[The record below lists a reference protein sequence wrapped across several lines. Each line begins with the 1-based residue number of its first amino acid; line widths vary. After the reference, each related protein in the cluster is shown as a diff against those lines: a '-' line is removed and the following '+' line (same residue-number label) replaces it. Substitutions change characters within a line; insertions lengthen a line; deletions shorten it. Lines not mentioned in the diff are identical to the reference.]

1 MFTRRCIVG
10 QDCAPPGSCA
20 SAAPLKTRDLRAPEN
35 AFAGRIPGASAASRP
50 ENRKVR
56 FAKRTRAASGNLRSL
71 LTAIVLLCLTCF
83 IAPSQRGGGP
93 AGRLREVTITE
104 IPGVIA
110 SGASWTLVWQG
121 IDNADGIVGTA
132 DGGLLFAQEQPSQ
145 VSKLD
150 SLGRVS
156 VLFKDTHGTGALTVD
171 SKGRIFG
178 VERTCTDPGK
188 DPGGCKEPT
197 AVAELS
203 PDRRILADNIDGKSL
218 GRLND
223 LIADS
228 KGGFYFNGAA
238 LFYLNAAG
246 KVSTIGENIRT
257 NGITLSP
264 DEKTLFVTNGGEIV
278 AFDVQPDGS
287 VRNQRVFGT
296 LEAGTTGGAGD
307 GMTID
312 SAGRIYVTTGPG
324 VQVLSPEGKYLGLI
338 PTPRGVI
345 SIAFSGPGRKTLYVV
360 GGGALG
366 SDGREIATPPGVRN
380 NAKSIFRIS
389 LIAAGF
395 GGRVK

>member
-1 MFTRRCIVG
+1 MKRRVPL
-10 QDCAPPGSCA
+10 AVLPPALLLRKTA
-20 SAAPLKTRDLRAPEN
+20 SRGCLAAVSLCCLAAI
-35 AFAGRIPGASAASRP
+35 AFA
-50 ENRKVR
+50 
-56 FAKRTRAASGNLRSL
+56 
-71 LTAIVLLCLTCF
+71 
-83 IAPSQRGGGP
+83 QRGGGP
-93 AGRLREVTITE
+93 AGHLREVTITA

-110 SGASWTLVWQG
+110 AGSSWMLVWQG

-145 VSKLD
+145 IAKLD
-150 SLGRVS
+150 SSGRQS
-156 VLFKDTHGTGALTVD
+156 VFLRDTHGTGALTVD

-188 DPGGCKEPT
+188 DPANCKEPT

-203 PDRRILADNIDGKSL
+203 PERKILADNIGGKSL

-223 LIADS
+223 LIADQ

-238 LFYLNAAG
+238 LYYLNPTG
-246 KVSTIGENIRT
+246 KVTTIGENIRT

-264 DEKTLFVTNGGEIV
+264 DEKTLYVTNGAEIV
-278 AFDVQPDGS
+278 AFDVAPDGS
-287 VRNQRVFGT
+287 VRNQRVFAK

-312 SAGRIYVTTGPG
+312 AAGRIYVTSGPG
-324 VQVLSPEGKYLGLI
+324 VQVLSPEGKYIGLI

-345 SIAFSGPGRKTLYVV
+345 SVAFSGPGKKTLYVV

-366 SDGREIATPPGVRN
+366 SDGREIETPAGIRN

-389 LIAAGF
+389 MIAEGYA
-395 GGRVK
+395 GRVK